1 MNRARQWS
9 RLEEHQN
16 GPVDILVIG
25 GGATGLGIAID
36 AATRGLSVVLV
47 ERNDFAA
54 GTSSRSTKLIHG
66 GVRYLRQGQVSLVR
80 DSLRERG
87 RLVKNAPGLVHSLNF
102 VIPCF
107 KFWEKPFYGM
117 GMATY
122 DLLAGSFGWDHSQ
135 LLSREETAE
144 KLPGANTSGLLG
156 GVLYQDGQF
165 DDTRLALAIARTA
178 INYGATVLN
187 HAEVVEL
194 KHEKGRVC
202 GAVVRDRSVRAQVGA
217 PEKTLEIRAK
227 VVVSAAGVFSEE
239 LMRLDTRD
247 AEAGVTAA
255 QGAHIV
261 LDRSFFPAG
270 NALMVPKTDD
280 GRVLF
285 LIPWHGHVLVGTTD
299 TPVTKISA
307 EPVPLAEEIAYLLDY
322 SGRYLAKK
330 PGRSDILSQFAGL
343 RPLVRPTGQVKST
356 AAVSRDHKIFVSG
369 SGLMSIIGG
378 KWTTFRKMA
387 EDLVDQATKQGGW
400 GTRPCR
406 TADLPLDEGAD
417 SPGFDRS
424 TELNAPQID
433 AALTLTDPMIRRMI
447 NDEMAET
454 VADVLAR
461 RHRALFVDASAAIRV
476 SGRVSAMLA
485 SVKGWS
491 PAVME
496 QQRADF
502 ERLALG
508 YRSVIQ

>member
-9 RLEEHQN
+9 RLEEYQKS
-16 GPVDILVIG
+16 PVDMLVIG
-25 GGATGLGIAID
+25 GGATGLGIALD
-36 AATRGLSVVLV
+36 AATRGLSVVLL

-122 DLLAGSFGWDHSQ
+122 DLLAGSFGWDHS
-135 LLSREETAE
+135 LLLTRDETAD

-165 DDTRLALAIARTA
+165 DDTRLALALARTA
-178 INYGATVLN
+178 INQGAIVLN
-187 HAEVVEL
+187 HAEVVAL
-194 KHEKGRVC
+194 KHENGRVC
-202 GAVVRDRSVRAQVGA
+202 GAIVRDAGVKADREQ
-217 PEKTLEIRAK
+217 PEKTLEIAAK
-227 VVVSAAGVFSEE
+227 VVVSAAGVFSED
-239 LMRLDTRD
+239 LMRLDSRD

-299 TPVTKISA
+299 TPVSKISA
-307 EPVPLAEEIAYLLDY
+307 EPVPLAEEIVYLLDY

-343 RPLVRPTGQVKST
+343 RPLVRPRGQVKST
-356 AAVSRDHKIFVSG
+356 AAVSRDHKILVSP
-369 SGLMSIIGG
+369 SGLISVIGG

-387 EDLVDQATKQGGW
+387 EDALGQACLVGGW

-417 SPGFDRS
+417 APGYDHSAELSSPRLDPD
-424 TELNAPQID
+424 LN
-433 AALTLTDPMIRRMI
+433 LTATMVRRMI
-447 NDEMAET
+447 HDEMAET

-461 RHRALFVDASAAIRV
+461 RHRALFLNAAAAARAAGAV
-476 SGRVSAMLA
+476 SVIMAEA
-485 SVKGWS
+485 KAWP

-502 ERLALG
+502 ERLAVG
-508 YRSVIQ
+508 YRAIP